1 MQKVFAAQG
10 YLENERGH
18 SIKKD
23 YLVSGACP
31 IMMLSAVGKQDFD
44 GVAFGI
50 EFLDVK
56 IIFDL
61 VVHA

>member
-1 MQKVFAAQG
+1 
-10 YLENERGH
+10 
-18 SIKKD
+18 
-23 YLVSGACP
+23 
-31 IMMLSAVGKQDFD
+31 MMFSAVWKQDFD

-56 IIFDL
+56 IVFDL

>member
-1 MQKVFAAQG
+1 MPNHDAF
-10 YLENERGH
+10 
-18 SIKKD
+18 
-23 YLVSGACP
+23 C
-31 IMMLSAVGKQDFD
+31 FD
-44 GVAFGI
+44 GVAFGV

>member
-1 MQKVFAAQG
+1 MKEDT
-10 YLENERGH
+10 LL
-18 SIKKD
+18 KKD

>member
-1 MQKVFAAQG
+1 
-10 YLENERGH
+10 
-18 SIKKD
+18 
-23 YLVSGACP
+23 
-31 IMMLSAVGKQDFD
+31 MMLSAVGKQDFD